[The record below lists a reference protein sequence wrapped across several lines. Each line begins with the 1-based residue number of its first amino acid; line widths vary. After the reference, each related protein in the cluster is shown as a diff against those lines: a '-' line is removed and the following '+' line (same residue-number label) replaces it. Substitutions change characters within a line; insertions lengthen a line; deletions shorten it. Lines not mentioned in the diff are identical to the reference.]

1 MSFDPAS
8 PRTSTSPSSGPS
20 ASPSSSPSAS
30 NPSLRPKAQ
39 TQRRLRASGLAD
51 ISADRRSRSVIPTF
65 SSLSIIYA
73 PFALDALAIASA
85 LATQR
90 LLMQP
95 PGLRLAAASCGPAEA
110 CQVTFGRRPC
120 GRLCGRPSG
129 RPCGRFALL
138 PKAGLSR
145 THCGFAGF
153 RFCRHIYV
161 ATRSV
166 HEFAAP
172 SSFSCVLRR
181 PSQRPA
187 IASALAT
194 QRFLVEPRRQRLAPI
209 GCGANVGDAHAE

>member
-1 MSFDPAS
+1 MSFEPAS
-8 PRTSTSPSSGPS
+8 PRTSTSPSAGPS

-30 NPSLRPKAQ
+30 SS
-39 TQRRLRASGLAD
+39 RLRARSQTRCRMRASRFAD
-51 ISADRRSRSVIPTF
+51 ISADRRGRSGLSTF
-65 SSLSIIYA
+65 SSLLNIYA
-73 PFALDALAIASA
+73 PFAPGTIAIAST
-85 LATQR
+85 LASQR
-90 LLMQP
+90 LFVQP
-95 PGLRLAAASCGPAEA
+95 RGLRLAAASCGPAEA
-110 CQVTFGRRPC
+110 CQVTFGGCPCGRPC
-120 GRLCGRPSG
+120 GCPSG
-129 RPCGRFALL
+129 CPCGRFALS

-145 THCGFAGF
+145 VHCGFARL

-172 SSFSCVLRR
+172 SLFSCVLRR

-209 GCGANVGDAHAE
+209 GCGADVGDAHAE